1 MARRSNYT
9 YEKRQK
15 EIRKQKKRE
24 AKAEKKRLRKEAA
37 AAGLDG
43 IEGLDNEQLQAAIE
57 RAREMVDG
65 PDIDPEDL
73 DAEEDEYEDE

>member
-24 AKAEKKRLRKEAA
+24 AKAEKKRLRKVAA
-37 AAGLDG
+37 EAGLEG
-43 IEGLDNEQLQAAIE
+43 IEGLDVAELEAAIE
-57 RAREMVDG
+57 QATGPMDG
-65 PDIDPEDL
+65 PDDDLEDL
-73 DAEEDEYEDE
+73 ETDDDRESS

>member
-24 AKAEKKRLRKEAA
+24 AKAEKKRLRKVAA
-37 AAGLDG
+37 EAGLEG
-43 IEGLDNEQLQAAIE
+43 IEGLDVAELEAAIE
-57 RAREMVDG
+57 QATESVDG
-65 PDIDPEDL
+65 PDDEMEDPETD
-73 DAEEDEYEDE
+73 DERESP

>member
-24 AKAEKKRLRKEAA
+24 AKAEKKRLRKVAA
-37 AAGLDG
+37 EAGLEG
-43 IEGLDNEQLQAAIE
+43 IEGLDVAELEAAIE
-57 RAREMVDG
+57 QATGSDDG
-65 PDIDPEDL
+65 PDADLDDPESD
-73 DAEEDEYEDE
+73 DDRESP